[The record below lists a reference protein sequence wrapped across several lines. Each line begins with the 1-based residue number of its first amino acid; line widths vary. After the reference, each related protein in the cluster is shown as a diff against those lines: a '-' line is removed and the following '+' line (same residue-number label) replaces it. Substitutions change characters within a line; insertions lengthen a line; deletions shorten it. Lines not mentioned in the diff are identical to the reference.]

1 MKSYIHKL
9 ILEGEHQQLDFKFQI
24 TDSRKIARSLVAFA
38 NSQGGRLLI
47 GVKDNGAVAG
57 MRTEEEYHMIEAAS
71 KLYCRPEVPF
81 KSKLWNVDGK
91 QVLEVI
97 VDPQEDKPFMAQDE
111 EEKWWAYI
119 RVKDLNILAN
129 SVLIKYWNRR
139 KNNQG
144 TLIKYSDK
152 ETLLLNYLQNHQRIS
167 VTAFCKIAN
176 INRYKAETIL
186 VNLLCAR
193 VIKIIPTEK
202 QFHYALRGEK

>member
-111 EEKWWAYI
+111 EGKWWAYI
-119 RVKDLNILAN
+119 RVKDQNILAN

-167 VTAFCKIAN
+167 VTAFCKTAN